1 MYGFMGLVMQ
11 LRCIPCCRG
20 YRVGVRKA
28 VNREIGLRYQTL
40 NPSVNRETKRNLY
53 RGFLEEVTLL
63 LIEPLRKQKG
73 LSPTFTFDLSQ

>member
-1 MYGFMGLVMQ
+1 MQ

-40 NPSVNRETKRNLY
+40 NPSVNQETK
-53 RGFLEEVTLL
+53 GTCIGIPEEVTLL